1 MGIGWANRKRL
12 ERKAKKRN
20 KGKITSKKRK

>member
-12 ERKAKKRN
+12 EKKAKKRS
-20 KGKITSKKRK
+20 KGKTKSKKR